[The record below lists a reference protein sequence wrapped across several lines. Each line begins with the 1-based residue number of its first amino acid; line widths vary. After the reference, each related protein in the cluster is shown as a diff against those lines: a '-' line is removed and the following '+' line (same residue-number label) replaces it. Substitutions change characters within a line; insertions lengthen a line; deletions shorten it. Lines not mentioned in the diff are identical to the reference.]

1 MASEI
6 GNQLVSNSSLAKLSA
21 ARVLVPIVSFDL
33 TFGSS
38 RRLPKG
44 QQPLMAGC
52 MKASLPERFLLPASQ
67 AALTTSPMSSCLAP
81 VLCMAVHGL
90 DFHRQHPLVQ
100 ESPSIAED
108 NLGAGPPVVG
118 TLEHMAHPDELVER
132 SSDPFEREDPSDRST
147 ARAHLAVMSFSKGKK
162 LEPERIR
169 TRKALE
175 KTQLHLR
182 RILDSSGARLEE
194 MYAFLDNRN
203 RALHGDYRVQHLSD
217 HQILY
222 WIAEHVGGAHRDSV
236 VL

>member
-1 MASEI
+1 MARYSAATH
-6 GNQLVSNSSLAKLSA
+6 GWTCASLAPRAVTA
-21 ARVLVPIVSFDL
+21 ASNHP
-33 TFGSS
+33 
-38 RRLPKG
+38 
-44 QQPLMAGC
+44 
-52 MKASLPERFLLPASQ
+52 
-67 AALTTSPMSSCLAP
+67 AALITAPMSHCLQP
-81 VLCMAVHGL
+81 ILCTAVDGL
-90 DFHRQHPLVQ
+90 DSHRHHPSAQ
-100 ESPSIAED
+100 ESSNIAED
-108 NLGAGPPVVG
+108 DLGAGPPVVG

-132 SSDPFEREDPSDRST
+132 SSDPFEREDPSDRAT

-182 RILDSSGARLEE
+182 GILDSSGARLGE

-222 WIAEHVGGAHRDSV
+222 WIAEHVGCAHRDIA